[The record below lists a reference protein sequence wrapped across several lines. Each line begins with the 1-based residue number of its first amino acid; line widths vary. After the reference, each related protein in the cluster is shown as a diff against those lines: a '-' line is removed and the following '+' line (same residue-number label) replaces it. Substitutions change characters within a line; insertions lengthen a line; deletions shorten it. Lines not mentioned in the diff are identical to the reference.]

1 MQHSRFAFLTGATAV
16 LLAAPAVSAPDP
28 TASPTPAPP
37 PECRL
42 GPVSPADAL
51 TRLRTGNERFVVS
64 KMQHRDQ
71 IARRRELAGSQC
83 PFATVVACTDSRV
96 PPEVVFDQALGELFT
111 CRVAGTVADTPVTGS
126 IEYAAS
132 EFKPPPGLV
141 VVLGHEDC
149 GAVKAALSTLKSG
162 LLPGAS
168 VGPLVREILPNI
180 AAEMTLET
188 AVQANAIAVA
198 RMLRRSPV
206 LKPKIDNKTLLVVP
220 AYYRLVSGRV
230 EFLPEARGAAPRRP
244 LAFL

>member
-1 MQHSRFAFLTGATAV
+1 VQHSRFAFLTGATAAF
-16 LLAAPAVSAPDP
+16 LAAPAAAAPAP
-28 TASPTPAPP
+28 NATPSPP

-42 GPVSPADAL
+42 GPVSPVDAL
-51 TRLRTGNERFVVS
+51 IRLRTGNERFVLS
-64 KMQHRDQ
+64 KMQQRDQ
-71 IARRRELAGSQC
+71 IARRRQLAGSQC

-132 EFKPPPGLV
+132 EFKPPPGVV

-168 VGPLVREILPNI
+168 VGPLVREILPNV
-180 AAEMTLET
+180 AADMTLEA
-188 AVQANAIAVA
+188 AVQANAVAVA

-206 LKPKIDNKTLLVVP
+206 LKPHIDNGTLRVVP

-230 EFLPEARGAAPRRP
+230 EFLAEARGPAPRVP